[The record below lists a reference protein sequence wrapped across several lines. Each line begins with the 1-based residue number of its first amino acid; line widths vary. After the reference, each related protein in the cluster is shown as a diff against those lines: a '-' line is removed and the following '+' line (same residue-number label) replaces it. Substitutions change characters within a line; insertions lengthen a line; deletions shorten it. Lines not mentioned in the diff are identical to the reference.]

1 MIIQLF
7 CFSLESGLINYIF
20 KEIDLVIENLDNYWP
35 KAVSNILYFFLIST
49 YLLFLFWI
57 SFPRSMYGLL

>member
-20 KEIDLVIENLDNYWP
+20 KEIGLVIKNLHSYWP
-35 KAVSNILYFFLIST
+35 KAVSNILY
-49 YLLFLFWI
+49 LFLTSIVSSI
-57 SFPRSMYGLL
+57 SFLD